1 MLYKIGDIAQLLG
14 ISTEGLRYYEECG
27 IITPKKREGSSCRY
41 YDTWDIHILVSARSY
56 RSLGFSLQEISDI
69 INSKGSM
76 DIPAMLD
83 AKEKELEEAIL
94 CNLNLII
101 KNAQIKTMFQ
111 EYQTMEDRY
120 RIENSPGIYR
130 ISTQDEYT
138 LITSP
143 ATSSLA
149 HQWIGKAPFVFT
161 CILLPKEELEKC
173 GGKFS
178 VGFGIDEKYADYL
191 KVEQDDYVR
200 YFPPRR
206 CVYTTIQSSS
216 DIIFSSAKLAGAM
229 AYIHSQGLK
238 LADDALSLVFNFHKK
253 GEIYRN
259 VHRVWL
265 PIDD

>member
-1 MLYKIGDIAQLLG
+1 MLHKIGDIAKMMG

-27 IITPKKREGSSCRY
+27 IVTPKKRAGSSCRY
-41 YDTWDIHILVSARSY
+41 YDTWDIHILVSARTY
-56 RSLGFSLQEISDI
+56 RSLGFSLQEISAI
-69 INSKGSM
+69 INHRKSM

-94 CNLNLII
+94 FNLNLL
-101 KNAQIKTMFQ
+101 KRNAQMRTMFQ
-111 EYQTMEDRY
+111 EYQTMEYRY

-130 ISTQDEYT
+130 ISTQDEFS
-138 LITSP
+138 LITTPS
-143 ATSSLA
+143 ACSLA
-149 HQWIGKAPFVFT
+149 HQWISKAPFVFT
-161 CILLPKEELEKC
+161 CCLLPKEELEK
-173 GGKFS
+173 GGDKFS

-191 KVEQDDYVR
+191 KVEQDDFVR

-206 CVYTTIQSSS
+206 CVYTTLPSSS
-216 DIIFSSAKLAGAM
+216 DIIFSCTNLSGAM

-238 LADDALSLVFNFHKK
+238 LADDALSLVFNFHRE
-253 GEIYRN
+253 GETYKD